1 MPANKNIIIDIK
13 DSVALITLNRPK
25 SLNALSMEL
34 IEGRMDIMNLPRV
47 RTSVE
52 RI

>member
-34 IEGRMDIMNLPRV
+34 IDEFFVGIQQTRV
-47 RTSVE
+47 PCL
-52 RI
+52 